1 MFGRSRECGVVVVKV
16 FERRNTSGRLGWGM
30 NEKEG
35 VAKQDGSTWQ
45 QTGKR
50 DKVRVGMEQKS
61 MEFQGLGGCEKR
73 LV

>member
-50 DKVRVGMEQKS
+50 DKVRGT
-61 MEFQGLGGCEKR
+61 R
-73 LV
+73 

>member
-1 MFGRSRECGVVVVKV
+1 MFGGGRECGGVVKV
-16 FERRNTSGRLGWGM
+16 FERRNTSGHLERGTNG
-30 NEKEG
+30 KERI
-35 VAKQDGSTWQ
+35 AKQNGSTWQ

-61 MEFQGLGGCEKR
+61 MEFQGLGRYEKM